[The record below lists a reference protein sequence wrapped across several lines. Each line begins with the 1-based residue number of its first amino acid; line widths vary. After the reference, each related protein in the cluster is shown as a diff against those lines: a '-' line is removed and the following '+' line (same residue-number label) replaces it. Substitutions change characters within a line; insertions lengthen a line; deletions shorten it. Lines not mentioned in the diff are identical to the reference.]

1 MKRLLP
7 FFALVGLAF
16 AQEKPAV
23 LDLLAQQ
30 LAKAEPAAQKNIL
43 RGMAAALK
51 GRRGVSA
58 PANWDTLAKQ
68 LSTSP
73 DQEIRDLTQSLG
85 TTFGSKDA
93 FAALRKTAADSTAN
107 NATRLA
113 AIEALVGGK
122 DDQSPP
128 LLKQLIAQP
137 GPLRGAAIRG
147 LAAFSEN
154 DTIETLMAVYE
165 KLTPEERRDALN
177 TIASRLNWARALIY
191 QLDSGRL
198 PKTDISVTVARQLRS
213 FKNADLDAALERH
226 IGKINESSADKQAA
240 IAKMKVWLTPDY
252 VKAGDPKKGR
262 LLFSQT
268 CALCH
273 KLFDAGADIG
283 PELTGA
289 NRTDIDYLLQ
299 NIIDPNALIGADYQ
313 FTTVELKDGR
323 ILAGLI
329 RNDNTNTLSVRTM
342 TETVT
347 VPVGDVKTRTV
358 NPISMMPEGLITSQP
373 QEAVRDLFRYLGGAQ
388 QVPLP

>member
-7 FFALVGLAF
+7 FLALVGVAI

-30 LAKAEPAAQKNIL
+30 LTKAEPAAQKNIL
-43 RGMAAALK
+43 RGMNAALK

-58 PANWDTLAKQ
+58 PTNWDALAKQ
-68 LSTSP
+68 LSASP

-85 TTFGSKDA
+85 TIFGSKDA
-93 FAALRKTAADSTAN
+93 FAALRKTAADPTAET
-107 NATRLA
+107 ATRLS

-122 DDQSPP
+122 DDQFPP
-128 LLKQLIAQP
+128 QLKQLIASA

-147 LAAFSEN
+147 LAAYNEN

-198 PKTDISVTVARQLRS
+198 PKSDLSVTVARQLRS

-226 IGKINESSADKQAA
+226 LGKINESSADKQAD
-240 IAKMKVWLTPDY
+240 IAKIKAWLTPDY
-252 VKAGDPKKGR
+252 VKSGDPKKGR
-262 LLFSQT
+262 VLFSQT

-273 KLFDAGADIG
+273 KLFDAGAEIG

-313 FTTVELKDGR
+313 FNTIELKDGR
-323 ILAGLI
+323 ILAGLV
-329 RNDNTNTLSVRTM
+329 RGENATTLTVRTM

-347 VPVGDVKTRTV
+347 VPTGDVKTRTV

-373 QEAVRDLFRYLGGAQ
+373 REAVRDLFRYLGSSQ
-388 QVPLP
+388 QVASP